1 MSGKLE
7 KVHVLAFRRDV
18 LALMDQALQDPEI
31 RLQID
36 LAPTW
41 GDAYAILF
49 EYAKAHGVK
58 AETIPLKK

>member
-1 MSGKLE
+1 MSAENG

-18 LALMDQALQDPEI
+18 LELMDQALEDPDI
-31 RLQID
+31 RREID

-41 GDAYAILF
+41 GDVYAILF
-49 EYAKAHGVK
+49 KYAKAHGVK